1 MRCLVDL
8 SGVGSCKRVQQRQ
21 NRRGEYA
28 GRHLDCWTQMR
39 EVAVSGSDRASCQEI
54 YVEEE
59 ELVFLHCLCIL
70 SQNLRKVRLEEII
83 YCRGSQCL
91 VCLVDPL
98 AAVVAPTYHRPY
110 RCFEMG
116 VYHNLG
122 HLLSATFNLLFKNL
136 SGADSSAFL
145 GNISCSLFF
154 ITRKFCC

>member
-1 MRCLVDL
+1 M
-8 SGVGSCKRVQQRQ
+8 
-21 NRRGEYA
+21 
-28 GRHLDCWTQMR
+28 
-39 EVAVSGSDRASCQEI
+39 SGSDRASCQEI
-54 YVEEE
+54 CVEEE
-59 ELVFLHCLCIL
+59 ELVFLHYLCIL

-116 VYHNLG
+116 DYHNLG
-122 HLLSATFNLLFKNL
+122 HLPSATFNLLFKNL

-154 ITRKFCC
+154 HHQKVLLVKACGDVPSGKTVPGCETCRDSS